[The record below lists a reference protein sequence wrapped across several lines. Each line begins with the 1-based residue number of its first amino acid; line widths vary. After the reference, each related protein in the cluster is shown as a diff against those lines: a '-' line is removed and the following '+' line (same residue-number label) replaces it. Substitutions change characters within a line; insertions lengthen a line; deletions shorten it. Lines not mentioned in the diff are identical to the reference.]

1 MKKIFSNIMTATLLF
16 AGVAFT
22 ACSNNDND
30 SIEPTEQSNGY
41 KISISATKDEGTRAL
56 YLDGS
61 KLMASWT
68 KGEAVRVYK
77 SDNTY
82 IGTIY
87 AEVDGIV
94 TTLSGY
100 LNETYFS
107 QNEELTL
114 KFCERN
120 ADATYNNVGGELDN
134 LSNSLESCQSGTI
147 EDIAY
152 RWDYAVAT
160 VKVTTDYDYY
170 TKTTSAVFEN
180 QQAILKITLN
190 STINDIYVNFN
201 GTDYNAYN
209 DYATNVFYVAIPAG
223 TGTLTVKNS
232 KSPSATIFVS
242 KDDVTLQNGKFY
254 SIAQP

>member
-41 KISISATKDEGTRAL
+41 KISISATKDEGTRSL

-68 KGEAVRVYK
+68 KDEAVRVYK

-87 AEVDGIV
+87 AEVDGVV

-100 LNETYFS
+100 LYETYFS
-107 QNEELTL
+107 KDEVLTL
-114 KFCERN
+114 KFCERDGASIYN
-120 ADATYNNVGGELDN
+120 QWGYFYNNDIRYD
-134 LSNSLESCQSGTI
+134 QSGTI
-147 EDIAY
+147 EDIAD

-160 VKVTTDYDYY
+160 VKVTTDNEYY

-180 QQAILKITLN
+180 QQAILKCTVKD
-190 STINDIYVNFN
+190 SRDQIYVNFN
-201 GTDYNAYN
+201 GTYYNAYN
-209 DYATNVFYVAIPAG
+209 GYATNVFYVAIPAG
-223 TGTLTVKNS
+223 TGTLTVKDNS
-232 KSPSATIFVS
+232 SNTLVS